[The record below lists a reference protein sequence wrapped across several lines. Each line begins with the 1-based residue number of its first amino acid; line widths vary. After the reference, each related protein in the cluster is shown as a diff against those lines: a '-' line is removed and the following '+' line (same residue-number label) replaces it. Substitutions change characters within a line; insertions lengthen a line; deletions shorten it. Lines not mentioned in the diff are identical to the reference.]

1 MMQALGIL
9 IVAAIVFLLC
19 WVVDKLFS
27 RLFRS
32 KAQQRSG
39 MAVRANKRYGVF
51 GVILSVLGILGIV
64 AGAGSKGD
72 RLLLWCGIAVLLMG
86 AALATHYL
94 SFGIFYDGESFLLCR
109 FGRKSQEHRFE
120 EISSQRLYVVTG
132 GSTVIELQLTDG
144 STVTLQSTM
153 DGVYPFMDTA
163 IAGWCMQTGHKIEDC
178 SFYDPSKSWWFPH
191 EEESSE
197 AKER

>member
-1 MMQALGIL
+1 MQALGIL
-9 IVAAIVFLLC
+9 IVAAVVFFLC

-64 AGAGSKGD
+64 AGIRRE
-72 RLLLWCGIAVLLMG
+72 RLLLWCGIIVLLMG
-86 AALATHYL
+86 AALAAHYL
-94 SFGIFYDGESFLLCR
+94 SFGIFYDGESYLLCR
-109 FGRKSQEHRFE
+109 FGRKSQEHRFS
-120 EISSQRLYVVTG
+120 EIVSQRLYAVTG
-132 GSTVIELQLTDG
+132 GSTVIELALKDG
-144 STVTLQSTM
+144 STLTLQSTM

-163 IAGWCMQTGHKIEDC
+163 FAGWCMQTGRKMDEC
-178 SFYDPSKSWWFPH
+178 GFYDPAKSWWFPH
-191 EEESSE
+191 EEADGE
-197 AKER
+197 KEE

>member
-1 MMQALGIL
+1 MQALGIL
-9 IVAAIVFLLC
+9 IVAAVVFFLC

-64 AGAGSKGD
+64 AGIRGE
-72 RLLLWCGIAVLLMG
+72 RLLLWCGIIVLLMG
-86 AALATHYL
+86 AELAAHYL
-94 SFGIFYDGESFLLCR
+94 SFGIFYDGESYLLCR
-109 FGRKSQEHRFE
+109 FGRKSQEHRFS
-120 EISSQRLYVVTG
+120 EIVSQRLYAVTG
-132 GSTVIELQLTDG
+132 GSTVIELALKDG
-144 STVTLQSTM
+144 STLTLQSTM

-163 IAGWCMQTGHKIEDC
+163 FAGWCMQTGRKMDEC
-178 SFYDPSKSWWFPH
+178 GFYDHAKSWWFPH
-191 EEESSE
+191 GEADGEKEE
-197 AKER
+197 

>member
-1 MMQALGIL
+1 MQALGIL
-9 IVAAIVFLLC
+9 IVAAVVFFLC

-64 AGAGSKGD
+64 AGIRGE
-72 RLLLWCGIAVLLMG
+72 RLLLWCGITVLLMG
-86 AALATHYL
+86 AALAAHYL
-94 SFGIFYDGESFLLCR
+94 SFGIFYDGESYLLCR
-109 FGRKSQEHRFE
+109 FGRKSQEHRFS
-120 EISSQRLYVVTG
+120 EIVSQRLYAVTG
-132 GSTVIELQLTDG
+132 GSTVIELALKDG
-144 STVTLQSTM
+144 STLTLQSTM

-163 IAGWCMQTGHKIEDC
+163 FAGWCMQTGRKMDEC
-178 SFYDPSKSWWFPH
+178 GFYDPAKSWWFPH
-191 EEESSE
+191 EEADSE
-197 AKER
+197 KEE

>member
-1 MMQALGIL
+1 MQALGIL

-19 WVVDKLFS
+19 WIVDKLFS
-27 RLFRS
+27 KLFRS

-39 MAVRANKRYGVF
+39 MAVRANKRSGVF

-64 AGAGSKGD
+64 AGIRGE
-72 RLLLWCGIAVLLMG
+72 RLLLWCGIIVLLMG

-94 SFGIFYDGESFLLCR
+94 SFGIFYDGESYLLCR
-109 FGRKSQEHRFE
+109 FGRKSEEHRFSQ
-120 EISSQRLYVVTG
+120 IVSQRLYAVTG
-132 GSTVIELQLTDG
+132 GSTVIELALEDG
-144 STVTLQSTM
+144 STLTLQSTM

-163 IAGWCMQTGHKIEDC
+163 FAGWCMQTGHTIAEC

-191 EEESSE
+191 EE
-197 AKER
+197 ADGGKEE